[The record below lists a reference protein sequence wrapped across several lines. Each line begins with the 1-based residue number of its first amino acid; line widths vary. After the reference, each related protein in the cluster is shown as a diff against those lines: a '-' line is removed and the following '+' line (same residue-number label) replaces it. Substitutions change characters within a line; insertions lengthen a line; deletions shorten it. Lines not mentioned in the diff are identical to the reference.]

1 MTNMA
6 AMPIYGKNLNKS
18 SSPLLEC
25 SEQPEVTGGRGRD
38 CRVDGALLSSL
49 LQSLLYGVGC
59 CCFLALRPFEALFQ
73 PISGRLPERGRK
85 KRE

>member
-6 AMPIYGKNLNKS
+6 AVPIYNKNLNKS

-25 SEQPEVTGGRGRD
+25 REQPEVTGGRGRD
-38 CRVDGALLSSL
+38 CRVDGAKLVAPALLSSL

-59 CCFLALRPFEALFQ
+59 FFFFFFFLA
-73 PISGRLPERGRK
+73 
-85 KRE
+85 